1 MKNPALAGK
10 IIISGVEGSGIF
22 MADGTSVIDSDG
34 NVDAPVT
41 SSDLTLSGTL
51 DVTGISTLAGAVDI
65 STESTSITLVDA
77 QNGTPSIAQLLTGI
91 IFHNSKTGAG
101 TITFPTGTEIS
112 ASITTLAVGDSFDVF
127 YNNYGD
133 QTVTLTGAT
142 GSTIKGT
149 AAVTTTLNATIK
161 FINTGANTWD
171 LCTMVTA

>member
-1 MKNPALAGK
+1 MAIHGNPLNAGK
-10 IIISGVEGSGIF
+10 IVINKDDAGAGVFLS
-22 MADGTSVIDSDG
+22 DGTSVID
-34 NVDAPVT
+34 NN
-41 SSDLTLSGTL
+41 GTL
-51 DVTGISTLAGAVDI
+51 GGAIDI
-65 STESTSITLVDA
+65 STEKTAITLVDA
-77 QNGTPSIAQLLTGI
+77 QNGTPTIAQLLTGI

-112 ASITTLAVGDSFDVF
+112 AGITTLAVGDSFDVF

-161 FINTGANTWD
+161 FINTGTNTWD